1 MPIEG
6 KFYGSEELQL
16 LLGVKKQRI
25 SNLFGASVLRP
36 GLYPAEI
43 VEPHLLNKNI
53 NPASLPVRTHDH
65 PAGAT
70 WAQLEAEYDTAQAAG
85 VGDNI

>member
-6 KFYGSEELQL
+6 KFYSLAELVPL
-16 LLGVKKQRI
+16 LERTKQQI
-25 SNLFGASVLRP
+25 SHKFAGCALHP

-53 NPASLPVRTHDH
+53 SPVLLPIRTHSH
-65 PAGAT
+65 PDGAT
-70 WAQLEAEYDTAQAAG
+70 WAQLEEEFDNAQ
-85 VGDNI
+85 